1 MDHASDEWSY
11 AGETSPEHWAELE
24 KNSDCLGK
32 RQSPVN
38 IIDLNVVEK
47 PGDTAHNTLFYSP
60 KTILTR
66 VRNNGHTI
74 QFDFDRGDSICSR
87 DVHYDLVQ
95 IHFHTPSEHTVNGIR
110 YPIETHLVHQSKEKD
125 RFMVL
130 AIFGIEC
137 RESETLER
145 LESFLPLKVGEEKV
159 LNKALDLSTLF
170 PTNNDY

>member
-1 MDHASDEWSY
+1 MSFKRLLVTLGILFAVLIFSCNKQKASHDDASDHDSYEWSY
-11 AGETSPEHWAELE
+11 EGETSPGA
-24 KNSDCLGK
+24 LGRTRK
-32 RQSPVN
+32 KPSNCSGNRQSPVN

-47 PGDTAHNTLFYSP
+47 DGDTAHNTLFYSP

-110 YPIETHLVHQSKEKD
+110 YP
-125 RFMVL
+125 
-130 AIFGIEC
+130 
-137 RESETLER
+137 
-145 LESFLPLKVGEEKV
+145 
-159 LNKALDLSTLF
+159 
-170 PTNNDY
+170 

>member
-1 MDHASDEWSY
+1 MTFKRILGAVAILFAVLHFSCNNEKTGHSDALDHASDEWSY

-47 PGDTAHNTLFYSP
+47 AGDTAHNTLFYSP

-66 VRNNGHTI
+66 VRNNGHTV

-110 YPIETHLVHQSKEKD
+110 YPIEARTASLSRPQY
-125 RFMVL
+125 
-130 AIFGIEC
+130 
-137 RESETLER
+137 ESEDV
-145 LESFLPLKVGEEKV
+145 ESDG
-159 LNKALDLSTLF
+159 
-170 PTNNDY
+170 